1 MRQATQKTQPQKT
14 KQGGK
19 NMQNQQ
25 PQQALN
31 IAQTCQPNAQ
41 DNLYLYL
48 QENGLSDLTICVNPA
63 DPTDLNAK
71 SSLIF
76 PYLKT
81 ERTSLR
87 LTYPCLE
94 ITAKE
99 ITAICLFTYTK
110 KLMYDKDT
118 KKILQRFTKE
128 GLNSKDICAVIHYQ
142 DKYYPF
148 IIEGFRTKLNAVKS
162 FLTEKRQRGFLNPI
176 VKIKHVMAKN
186 MQGMDYPTFII
197 EVLEEHNLTE
207 QEKKLYDVLRGHFQW
222 RLGVQPFSPLYPPE
236 LKQVEQTED
245 MDINGDEDIP
255 PIEF

>member
-1 MRQATQKTQPQKT
+1 MRQTTKQAQQKTRKEVR
-14 KQGGK
+14 

-25 PQQALN
+25 PQQPQLN
-31 IAQTCQPNAQ
+31 IVQTCQPNQ
-41 DNLYLYL
+41 NDSLYLYL
-48 QENGLSDLTICVNPA
+48 RGNGLDDLTICVNPA

-81 ERTSLR
+81 ERTALR

-110 KLMYDKDT
+110 KLIYDKDA
-118 KKILQRFTKE
+118 KKVLQRFTRE
-128 GLNSKDICAVIHYQ
+128 GLVSKDICAIIPY
-142 DKYYPF
+142 DGRYYPF

-162 FLTEKRQRGFLNPI
+162 FLTEKRQRGLLHPL
-176 VKIKHVMAKN
+176 VKVKHVMAKN
-186 MQGMDYPTFII
+186 LQGLDYPTFVI

-207 QEKKLYDVLRGHFQW
+207 QEQKLCDALRGHFQW
-222 RLGVQPFSPLYPPE
+222 RLGLQPFSPLYPPE
-236 LKQVEQTED
+236 LKQAEPIED
-245 MDINGDEDIP
+245 TDLNGDEDIP